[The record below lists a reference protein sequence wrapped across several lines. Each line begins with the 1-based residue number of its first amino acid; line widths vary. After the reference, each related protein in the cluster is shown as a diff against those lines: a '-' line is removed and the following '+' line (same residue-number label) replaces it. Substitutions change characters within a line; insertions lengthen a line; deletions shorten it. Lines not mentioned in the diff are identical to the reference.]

1 MYVPIQNFKTLG
13 FQVVNFSWYFYSRI
27 GDMGEFSTVF
37 AIRSIL
43 EKQPSICIRGIK
55 LQHLKAALKELDI
68 DFGKEDAEM
77 DIVTINFNKDKMNIL
92 FGECKVKIKMY
103 INMNSN
109 SGTIWRFFASNFA
122 FWEPNKKN
130 FGTKIPEIRPRL
142 GIRMNFLKL

>member
-1 MYVPIQNFKTLG
+1 
-13 FQVVNFSWYFYSRI
+13 
-27 GDMGEFSTVF
+27 MGEFSTVF

-109 SGTIWRFFASNFA
+109 SGTI
-122 FWEPNKKN
+122 
-130 FGTKIPEIRPRL
+130 
-142 GIRMNFLKL
+142 